1 MTSPRSSS
9 SVILR
14 MTLVWSAVITGIL
27 ALVGAV
33 IGYLVAG
40 PTGLASALVG
50 VLLAGLF
57 LGMTALIILIAGR
70 LPAGPM
76 QIPTFF
82 GIVLGGWVIKLVVF
96 IVALLV
102 LRGQPWIE
110 PFIFFFSVLVSV
122 IASLVVD
129 LVVMARARV
138 PYVGDVDLPT
148 SSEGSE
154 ERTDGS

>member
-1 MTSPRSSS
+1 MTSAATSG

-27 ALVGAV
+27 ALLGSV
-33 IGYLVAG
+33 IGFVVAG
-40 PTGLASALVG
+40 VPGLVSALVG
-50 VLLAGLF
+50 VVLAGLF

-70 LPAGPM
+70 IPAGPM

-82 GIVLGGWVIKLVVF
+82 GIVLGGWMLKLLIFIIVLVV
-96 IVALLV
+96 LG
-102 LRGQPWIE
+102 RQPWIE
-110 PFIFFFSVLVSV
+110 PLVFFFSVLVSV

-148 SSEGSE
+148 SVDHGPGDA
-154 ERTDGS
+154 DGS